1 MKREWNEQ
9 SCLNAV
15 KSGSLSVNGN
25 YVLGKIF
32 EGTYYS
38 QKPGD
43 NYVLFEDLQGKI
55 ENTQHAILPNSECQ
69 KLSNGEKIQVRITYI
84 FNGGGMNAEVIQ

>member
-1 MKREWNEQ
+1 MKRVWSEQ
-9 SCLNAV
+9 SRLGAV
-15 KSGSLSVNGN
+15 KSGSLSVNGT
-25 YVLGKIF
+25 YMLGKIF

-38 QKPGD
+38 PKPGD

-55 ENTQHAILPNSECQ
+55 ENTQHAILSNSECQ
-69 KLSNGEKIQVRITYI
+69 NLKNGEKIQIRITYI